1 MTGPLMRAPDFWWH
15 EPGALS
21 ALLAPIGALY
31 GAVTAQR
38 LKQAGYRAKIPV
50 ICIGNPTLG
59 GAGKTPTAIAA
70 GEILKVNG
78 RRPYFLTRGYGGSE
92 GGPLLA
98 DPSKHSARD
107 IGDEALLLAAIA
119 PTIVARDRAAG
130 AKLAEES
137 GADVIVMDDGFQN
150 PCLAKDFSV
159 LVIDGAKGLGNS
171 RVFPAGPLRAPLSAQ
186 LSRAQAML
194 VIGDGKAGDI
204 AAAHG
209 ANAGLEVLRAKFA
222 ADAGAASQLKGK
234 RVLAF
239 AGIGNPEKFFR
250 SLEAVGAEVLLKRS
264 LPDHHR
270 FSAREANELISEA
283 ANKGLILVTTE
294 KDRARM
300 QGDEALARLRAKSL
314 TLPVKLAF
322 DDAQAFKTILEK
334 ALPR

>member
-70 GEILKVNG
+70 GEILKANG
-78 RRPYFLTRGYGGSE
+78 RRPYFLTRGYGGNE
-92 GGPLLA
+92 RGPLLS

-107 IGDEALLLAAIA
+107 IGDEALLLAAVA
-119 PTIVARDRAAG
+119 PTVVARDRAAG
-130 AKLAEES
+130 AKFAEES
-137 GADVIVMDDGFQN
+137 GADVIIMDDGFQN
-150 PCLAKDFSV
+150 PSLAKDISI
-159 LVIDGAKGLGNS
+159 LVIDGGKGLGNK
-171 RVFPAGPLRAPLSAQ
+171 RVFPAGPLRAPLSTQ
-186 LSRAQAML
+186 LSHAHAML
-194 VIGDGKAGDI
+194 VIGEGEAGS
-204 AAAHG
+204 AAA
-209 ANAGLEVLRAKFA
+209 ANGSSAGLEVLLAKFA

-239 AGIGNPEKFFR
+239 AGIGDPDKFFR
-250 SLEAVGAEVLLKRS
+250 SLEAVGAEVLSKRS

-270 FSAREANELISEA
+270 FSAREANELIGEA
-283 ANKGLILVTTE
+283 ANKGLILVTTD

-300 QGDEALARLRAKSL
+300 QGDDTLAGLRAKSL

-322 DDAQAFKTILEK
+322 NDAQAFKTILEK
-334 ALPR
+334 AVTR

>member
-21 ALLAPIGALY
+21 ALLSPLGALY

-38 LKQAGYRAKIPV
+38 LKQAGYRAKVPV

-70 GEILKVNG
+70 GEILKTNG

-92 GGPLLA
+92 SGPLLS

-107 IGDEALLLAAIA
+107 IGDEALLLAAVA
-119 PTIVARDRAAG
+119 PTVVASDRAAG
-130 AKLAEES
+130 AKFAEEN

-150 PCLAKDFSV
+150 PSLTKDFSI
-159 LVIDGAKGLGNS
+159 LVIDGAKGLGNA
-171 RVFPAGPLRAPLSAQ
+171 RVFPAGPLRAPLSVQ
-186 LSRAQAML
+186 LSRAHAIF
-194 VIGDGKAGDI
+194 VIGEGEAGS
-204 AAAHG
+204 AAAEHG
-209 ANAGLEVLRAKFA
+209 KSAGLEVLRAKFA
-222 ADAGAASQLKGK
+222 ADAGAASQLKGR

-239 AGIGNPEKFFR
+239 AGIGDPEKFFR
-250 SLEAVGAEVLLKRS
+250 SLEAAGAEVSLKRS

-270 FSAREANELISEA
+270 FSAREANELIGEA
-283 ANKGLILVTTE
+283 AKKGLILVTTE

-300 QGDEALARLRAKSL
+300 QRDEALANLRAKSL

-334 ALPR
+334 AVTR